1 MGALYAKKQAKT
13 AFHIEKIYG
22 RNRFCLSKGILWF
35 LLRSY
40 IKSACAHA
48 RLSQNNSQVNP
59 RVNSSLIQDLSYILY
74 KTLHNTHCF
83 ARLFDLCYASMSVL
97 AHLVKTYNIFSYYIF
112 SYYIF
117 PDSVHPLLLPVSQS
131 VCTCYSITF

>member
-13 AFHIEKIYG
+13 AFCIEKIYG
-22 RNRFCLSKGILWF
+22 RDKFYLLKGILMV

-59 RVNSSLIQDLSYILY
+59 RVIQGLFSVLY
-74 KTLHNTHCF
+74 KTSLMSY
-83 ARLFDLCYASMSVL
+83 ARLVL
-97 AHLVKTYNIFSYYIF
+97 PLIEDPLQYPTILQGYITYY
-112 SYYIF
+112 
-117 PDSVHPLLLPVSQS
+117 L
-131 VCTCYSITF
+131 